1 MRVDVCSDLHLEFGD
16 LELPGGDIL
25 IISGDACEARYLDK
39 SAYGPDS
46 VHFAFEDP
54 RRKKGRF
61 YRFFEEE
68 CKKYRKTILVMGNHE
83 HYGGRFDKTY
93 DQIRDNLPA
102 HVQLMEKETVEID
115 GVLFVGATLWTDCNR
130 GDGMTMFHLKNSM
143 NDYRIITMKNG
154 SIYHK
159 LTPER
164 TAEEHMRTKEYI
176 EQVLRNNR
184 ERKTPL
190 PVVMVTHMAP
200 SKLSIKPMYEHDT
213 LMNGGYS
220 SDLSQLMLDHPE
232 IRVWTHGHTHD
243 EFKYQIGETTVLCN
257 PRGYHGYES
266 RANRWTTKGFDIAT
280 DGTVTFDPDWS
291 ED

>member
-1 MRVDVCSDLHLEFGD
+1 MRVDLISDIHLEFGD
-16 LELPGGDIL
+16 LTLPGGDIL

-54 RRKKGRF
+54 RRKTGRF

-68 CKKYRKTILVMGNHE
+68 CRKYRKTIMVMGNHE

-93 DQIRDNLPA
+93 DQIKNNLPD

-115 GVLFVGATLWTDCNR
+115 GVLFIGATLWTDCNK
-130 GDGMTMFHLKNSM
+130 GDGLTMFHLKNSM
-143 NDYRIITMKNG
+143 SDYRVITMKNG

-164 TAEEHMRTKEYI
+164 TGEEHMRTKEYI
-176 EQVLRNNR
+176 EQVLRNNQER
-184 ERKTPL
+184 EVSL
-190 PVVMVTHMAP
+190 PVVVVTHMAP
-200 SKLSIKPMYEHDT
+200 SKLSIKPMYENDT

-220 SDLSQLMLDHPE
+220 SQLDDFILDHPQ
-232 IRVWTHGHTHD
+232 IRLWTHGHTHED
-243 EFKYQIGETTVLCN
+243 FDYQIGSTRILCN
-257 PRGYHGYES
+257 PRGYVNYEE
-266 RANRWTTKGFDIAT
+266 RADTWRLK
-280 DGTVTFDPDWS
+280 TV
-291 ED
+291 EV